1 MDEVLRYYTVQVFV
15 VNMDSYLGRI
25 VHTYFLYEENGL
37 LQILPRDYNLAFATY
52 SLGMPDPINNATL
65 YVNYPIHTPTE
76 GEVLLNRPL
85 YHNLMKNS
93 TYFAKYRAYFDQLI
107 SGYFEN
113 GYFKD
118 FVTKACTMIAPY
130 VERDATAFCSYEDF
144 LFRVDTIRDF
154 CLMRAQGVREHLE
167 KKLWDAS
174 QRTSASSFS
183 VSARKITRQ
192 SRGLMEQLAARY
204 ANVQELEA
212 AMVNELI
219 KKMVIHSPEKI
230 GGKKHVTIEVC
241 FIYVGKIRIPL
252 AKPKLLTDTKTPA

>member
-1 MDEVLRYYTVQVFV
+1 MWMRCFVIVQVFV

-76 GEVLLNRPL
+76 GEVMLNRPL

-130 VERDATAFCSYEDF
+130 VERDATAFSENVCIQLLRKCAEDHK
-144 LFRVDTIRDF
+144 TK
-154 CLMRAQGVREHLE
+154 QGVNGT
-167 KKLWDAS
+167 AC
-174 QRTSASSFS
+174 
-183 VSARKITRQ
+183 RQ
-192 SRGLMEQLAARY
+192 VFQLPGA
-204 ANVQELEA
+204 
-212 AMVNELI
+212 
-219 KKMVIHSPEKI
+219 
-230 GGKKHVTIEVC
+230 
-241 FIYVGKIRIPL
+241 
-252 AKPKLLTDTKTPA
+252 

>member
-76 GEVLLNRPL
+76 GEVMLNRPL
-85 YHNLMKNS
+85 YHNLMNNS

-113 GYFKD
+113 GYFANLSLDLDQK
-118 FVTKACTMIAPY
+118 V
-130 VERDATAFCSYEDF
+130 
-144 LFRVDTIRDF
+144 
-154 CLMRAQGVREHLE
+154 VR
-167 KKLWDAS
+167 KRIVPRYDPN
-174 QRTSASSFS
+174 
-183 VSARKITRQ
+183 
-192 SRGLMEQLAARY
+192 RG
-204 ANVQELEA
+204 
-212 AMVNELI
+212 
-219 KKMVIHSPEKI
+219 
-230 GGKKHVTIEVC
+230 
-241 FIYVGKIRIPL
+241 
-252 AKPKLLTDTKTPA
+252 